1 MVLNGRGVFELR
13 FLGDADELLD
23 VVPLALEQGG
33 VVRDWVISVV
43 GRGDAADDGELLD
56 FLGS

>member
-1 MVLNGRGVFELR
+1 MVLDGRGVFELG

-33 VVRDWVISVV
+33 VVRNWIIGVV
-43 GRGDAADDGELLD
+43 GRGD
-56 FLGS
+56 S